1 MKFKDVV
8 RFRNDLFFN
17 GSVEIDCIYDDRD
30 LATRAAG
37 SYVFHSKRA
46 FTKSD
51 DGKIDTIQLV
61 TEVFNRAYSKDEDN
75 PFITVIAGYGSGKSH
90 LCTAVASLFA
100 NNKRFLDNEKTL
112 QNIKSIEPD
121 AHDNL
126 VSYLT
131 KPNIVFSIN
140 GMNNSDLTMLLY
152 GQIKKYLQISDVSIP
167 LFTDIEE
174 VYNKAKLFVKNN
186 YDNKNFQENLLR
198 LIKQDEYKSI
208 SPSRSYLSEKISED
222 RVFSLVNQISV
233 ETTGNRY
240 QIENFLNPSLIIGEV
255 CEKLCGEGKPF
266 DKVIVIFDELG
277 RYIEWIGEK
286 KGIDPSS
293 MQQLYEGVKNSKG
306 KAVFLSF
313 IQFPL
318 TTYFNHLDPIR
329 YAVVSRYVDRF
340 KSARN
345 LYLST
350 LLETVFA
357 NLVEVIDGKY
367 FKDYSNIQADLLRW
381 NPALNNSF
389 VWTDAA
395 YYTNTICNKL
405 RVFHPLTIALLAKLS
420 DYTQKRG
427 PLAILKELLDEYK
440 NAQVEVINSIA
451 PVSVLNTT
459 FKEDILRMEQ
469 SGLLKGRTVSIYDEL
484 VNRPDVSPHLGA
496 EDKLFLQA
504 ILVINLLELKPN
516 SREDYFILL
525 QHITGLD
532 SETLNKSA
540 DSLELNLGVIRYDTG
555 VYYHHIVLDSV
566 GQKDFDSFFIRK
578 RNTIKNSQAYYKD
591 DVLSAKIRLIYKDE
605 LTPFKTALYKEIT
618 TLEWEFPQEIID
630 IRSNVKRNIGEL
642 IREQQETIEPNKPR
656 GAMVWVYVNDMLIE
670 DIDSV
675 LNSLLSIAKE
685 MDLENTLIQIGVLFD
700 QQGQLLDHIL
710 DRDTI
715 VDFTGAEREK
725 FQAFVS
731 VKEQKINLE
740 LKDTFLNLQKNAYFV
755 IDEKLEKITGNY
767 RIIMNQKVEQLY
779 THFVPFAFDGFRVLN
794 YHNGRNEIIQII
806 KTFAQQNLSLRVF
819 EAGLPA
825 KTFNRFNGVFGD
837 YGWQGFED
845 NDLVNPKDPR
855 AYRVFDLIDTSLS
868 SINDENPLEL
878 ITIFDTIIGSPY
890 GLNIY
895 VAMLM
900 FVYAASMHRDHLI
913 FNVDEKDMNFGEW
926 ILHVNDNDI
935 NRKLVKSTV
944 IKYFDIRKR
953 EESVSRALQKVLDEQ
968 SIVGLE
974 SLEKSIG
981 YLLEETFS
989 NTELNSK
996 VLLAR
1001 DKLAKAKALR
1011 ETYEIVKGIIDKFW
1025 GFINDP
1031 EDGIPDILKGF
1042 DGLKDAWENLTNEV
1056 KIGLL
1061 KFPYDWKCE
1070 YENVVHESARYIDKN
1085 FKEWFSRNQVPRDHN
1100 VDSYIAFNKKLVKG
1114 LYAFGLSDHAQSVNE
1129 NIRDITRDFNLTTQI
1144 NNRIAELAGQNLAR
1158 TFEECT
1164 DFREKVDLLRQ
1175 EIDVYDLKIRHKKEY
1190 FKTLDFLNSRIDEQ
1204 VNKLNDE
1211 IASIWDFLA
1220 DEEIET
1226 MVELDSFISRLSDL
1240 LERIG
1245 VNHSD
1250 YVNLHEIL
1258 ENANSIKIDLLEIEH
1273 AHTDRMDVK
1282 RKMEQARERF
1292 NDNIEED
1299 PESLCCKALFD
1310 NHEAGLYRKIEDRTK
1325 TWMSRLPAVDSL
1337 LKKSDIELE
1346 KTLAYVNEYPSFLSE
1361 QEVEVVK
1368 NVKFNVLRQLDGH
1381 MKAEIVSLFDNI
1393 ATREKKVEVIEE
1405 LQLRI

>member
-367 FKDYSNIQADLLRW
+367 FKYYSNIQADLLRW

-459 FKEDILRMEQ
+459 FKEEILRMEQ
-469 SGLLKGRTVSIYDEL
+469 
-484 VNRPDVSPHLGA
+484 
-496 EDKLFLQA
+496 
-504 ILVINLLELKPN
+504 
-516 SREDYFILL
+516 
-525 QHITGLD
+525 
-532 SETLNKSA
+532 
-540 DSLELNLGVIRYDTG
+540 
-555 VYYHHIVLDSV
+555 
-566 GQKDFDSFFIRK
+566 
-578 RNTIKNSQAYYKD
+578 
-591 DVLSAKIRLIYKDE
+591 
-605 LTPFKTALYKEIT
+605 
-618 TLEWEFPQEIID
+618 
-630 IRSNVKRNIGEL
+630 
-642 IREQQETIEPNKPR
+642 
-656 GAMVWVYVNDMLIE
+656 
-670 DIDSV
+670 
-675 LNSLLSIAKE
+675 
-685 MDLENTLIQIGVLFD
+685 
-700 QQGQLLDHIL
+700 
-710 DRDTI
+710 
-715 VDFTGAEREK
+715 
-725 FQAFVS
+725 
-731 VKEQKINLE
+731 
-740 LKDTFLNLQKNAYFV
+740 
-755 IDEKLEKITGNY
+755 
-767 RIIMNQKVEQLY
+767 
-779 THFVPFAFDGFRVLN
+779 
-794 YHNGRNEIIQII
+794 
-806 KTFAQQNLSLRVF
+806 
-819 EAGLPA
+819 
-825 KTFNRFNGVFGD
+825 
-837 YGWQGFED
+837 
-845 NDLVNPKDPR
+845 
-855 AYRVFDLIDTSLS
+855 
-868 SINDENPLEL
+868 
-878 ITIFDTIIGSPY
+878 
-890 GLNIY
+890 
-895 VAMLM
+895 
-900 FVYAASMHRDHLI
+900 
-913 FNVDEKDMNFGEW
+913 
-926 ILHVNDNDI
+926 
-935 NRKLVKSTV
+935 
-944 IKYFDIRKR
+944 
-953 EESVSRALQKVLDEQ
+953 
-968 SIVGLE
+968 
-974 SLEKSIG
+974 
-981 YLLEETFS
+981 
-989 NTELNSK
+989 
-996 VLLAR
+996 
-1001 DKLAKAKALR
+1001 
-1011 ETYEIVKGIIDKFW
+1011 
-1025 GFINDP
+1025 
-1031 EDGIPDILKGF
+1031 
-1042 DGLKDAWENLTNEV
+1042 
-1056 KIGLL
+1056 
-1061 KFPYDWKCE
+1061 
-1070 YENVVHESARYIDKN
+1070 
-1085 FKEWFSRNQVPRDHN
+1085 
-1100 VDSYIAFNKKLVKG
+1100 
-1114 LYAFGLSDHAQSVNE
+1114 
-1129 NIRDITRDFNLTTQI
+1129 
-1144 NNRIAELAGQNLAR
+1144 
-1158 TFEECT
+1158 
-1164 DFREKVDLLRQ
+1164 
-1175 EIDVYDLKIRHKKEY
+1175 
-1190 FKTLDFLNSRIDEQ
+1190 
-1204 VNKLNDE
+1204 
-1211 IASIWDFLA
+1211 
-1220 DEEIET
+1220 
-1226 MVELDSFISRLSDL
+1226 
-1240 LERIG
+1240 
-1245 VNHSD
+1245 
-1250 YVNLHEIL
+1250 
-1258 ENANSIKIDLLEIEH
+1258 
-1273 AHTDRMDVK
+1273 
-1282 RKMEQARERF
+1282 
-1292 NDNIEED
+1292 
-1299 PESLCCKALFD
+1299 
-1310 NHEAGLYRKIEDRTK
+1310 
-1325 TWMSRLPAVDSL
+1325 
-1337 LKKSDIELE
+1337 
-1346 KTLAYVNEYPSFLSE
+1346 
-1361 QEVEVVK
+1361 
-1368 NVKFNVLRQLDGH
+1368 
-1381 MKAEIVSLFDNI
+1381 
-1393 ATREKKVEVIEE
+1393 
-1405 LQLRI
+1405 